1 MGDGREEEW
10 SAEGDGGQDAISL
23 VLDVD
28 GTASGILLDLIL
40 STL

>member
-1 MGDGREEEW
+1 MGDGKEEEL
-10 SAEGDGGQDAISL
+10 SAIGGGGQDAVSL

-40 STL
+40 FTL

>member
-1 MGDGREEEW
+1 MGDGKEEEMP
-10 SAEGDGGQDAISL
+10 AIGDGGQDAISL

-28 GTASGILLDLIL
+28 GIASGILLDLIL

>member
-1 MGDGREEEW
+1 MGEGKEEEM
-10 SAEGDGGQDAISL
+10 SAVGDGGQNAISL

-28 GTASGILLDLIL
+28 GIASGILLDLIL